1 MLELRGVALY
11 LIMLE
16 FYTSL
21 LCYVNFDV
29 NGRLEPGMVRT
40 ENGEGP
46 GTALGTLSARPRTA
60 RGREQR

>member
-16 FYTSL
+16 FYTCL
-21 LCYVNFDV
+21 LYYVYYDV
-29 NGRLEPGMVRT
+29 KGRLE
-40 ENGEGP
+40 P

>member
-16 FYTSL
+16 FYTCL
-21 LCYVNFDV
+21 LCYVYYDV
-29 NGRLEPGMVRT
+29 NGRLEPGTVWT

-46 GTALGTLSARPRTA
+46 GMALAR
-60 RGREQR
+60 